1 MQEEKTKVVNEVTT
15 KKKYV
20 KPECESIELDVQPR
34 LLAASEQYG
43 MQFSGAGRSM
53 WDEDE

>member
-34 LLAASEQYG
+34 LLAASEPYG
-43 MQFSGAGRSM
+43 MQFRGAGRST